1 MHSLKDPSRGLW
13 IHHPDGLVSQFSVYW
28 SGGPWQTS
36 EHDLKL
42 TVSARS
48 CCPKPNTEIGS
59 KWTISRTKWQVMSM
73 VGVRMEKHTPY
84 QTLSWW
90 MSGLLTHLG
99 LKICPYPSGWRQT
112 YKIFSPNSSGR
123 RTHLWGDFWGSWL
136 IHEVVP
142 EAVMALLEMRLHKWW
157 EPPDKGLVIVVGTI
171 FTILNGY
178 SGVWCLFT

>member
-42 TVSARS
+42 TISARS
-48 CCPKPNTEIGS
+48 CCPKQNTEIGS

-90 MSGLLTHLG
+90 MSGLLTTLRSQNLPISVRMKTDIQNFQPKFVRTPHTPMGGLLG
-99 LKICPYPSGWRQT
+99 VLAYPWSCAGGC
-112 YKIFSPNSSGR
+112 YGSS
-123 RTHLWGDFWGSWL
+123 WD
-136 IHEVVP
+136 
-142 EAVMALLEMRLHKWW
+142 A
-157 EPPDKGLVIVVGTI
+157 
-171 FTILNGY
+171 FT
-178 SGVWCLFT
+178 